1 VSSVYVIKGHKKSA
15 LDTGMRPDHGKP
27 EAKRSLGKEVSFH
40 VTDINFFVLQYF
52 IYNLIHEKWQ
62 LKRKI

>member
-1 VSSVYVIKGHKKSA
+1 MANLKQKG
-15 LDTGMRPDHGKP
+15 PW
-27 EAKRSLGKEVSFH
+27 GKEVSFH